1 MMTHHSLNLEK
12 TLMAHTDD
20 VVGLWLMMVYMVMKL
35 MSFLSQS
42 RQETSQHSETGP
54 TP

>member
-1 MMTHHSLNLEK
+1 
-12 TLMAHTDD
+12 MAHTDD
-20 VVGLWLMMVYMVMKL
+20 VVSLLRWLMHGVDGEKL

-42 RQETSQHSETGP
+42 RQETSPHSETGP